1 MALFDDFGYLT
12 IFWQIFESLGH
23 FVFRASG
30 APAAVLVGKR
40 SRANAAGKNI
50 FLQFWPLFGKIWQ
63 SFKNLGLFVFRASGE
78 PAVVLVRRRR
88 ANPAGKVNVQVSNFA
103 HKVHAF

>member
-1 MALFDDFGYLT
+1 MALVICDF
-12 IFWQIFESLGH
+12 SH
-23 FVFRASG
+23 
-30 APAAVLVGKR
+30 
-40 SRANAAGKNI
+40 NI

-88 ANPAGKVNVQVSNFA
+88 ANPAGKVNVQVSVLFPGYCE
-103 HKVHAF
+103 

>member
-1 MALFDDFGYLT
+1 LALFDDFGYLT

-40 SRANAAGKNI
+40 SRANAAGKILVPRLVNG
-50 FLQFWPLFGKIWQ
+50 FG
-63 SFKNLGLFVFRASGE
+63 NLRL
-78 PAVVLVRRRR
+78 
-88 ANPAGKVNVQVSNFA
+88 
-103 HKVHAF
+103 